1 MSYLLCVSGGCSIGV
16 ESTVCRISKDGHQV
30 SILRCG
36 AVTVNML
43 RAALATGNMHDCEV
57 IVDNERHLKSHTTE
71 SHTPNSEERITT
83 DITTSIEE
91 AAVAPGQMLKHYA
104 PDIPTFIVRDVNAYI
119 STHSDQQ
126 RANNN
131 AQMSNDGIAPH
142 QVQTAMVI
150 DFGGQLSSLQHIAR
164 HYVDLS
170 PQGSAAEACVQLFD
184 VLRRSESEEVRQMG
198 VTHVLLPD
206 LSHFSPPGAAAAI
219 ASCPVE
225 RPSEKK
231 GSNDENNRT
240 GKKIEKDGLRSALWE
255 RMHRAA
261 SGIFV

>member
-1 MSYLLCVSGGCSIGV
+1 MTGGCSIGV
-16 ESTVCRISKDGHQV
+16 ESTVCRISKDGRQV

-71 SHTPNSEERITT
+71 SHTPNSEEKITT

-126 RANNN
+126 EANNN
-131 AQMSNDGIAPH
+131 AQMTSDGIAHH

-150 DFGGQLSSLQHIAR
+150 DFGGQLSSLKPFAR
-164 HYVDLS
+164 HYIDLS
-170 PQGSAAEACVQLFD
+170 PQGSAAEACVSLFD

-198 VTHVLLPD
+198 ATHVLLPD
-206 LSHFSPPGAAAAI
+206 LSHFSPPGSAAA
-219 ASCPVE
+219 STSSPGE
-225 RPSEKK
+225 HHSEKK
-231 GSNDENNRT
+231 GFNDENNT
-240 GKKIEKDGLRSALWE
+240 KGKKIEKDGLRSALWE

-261 SGIFV
+261 SGVFI